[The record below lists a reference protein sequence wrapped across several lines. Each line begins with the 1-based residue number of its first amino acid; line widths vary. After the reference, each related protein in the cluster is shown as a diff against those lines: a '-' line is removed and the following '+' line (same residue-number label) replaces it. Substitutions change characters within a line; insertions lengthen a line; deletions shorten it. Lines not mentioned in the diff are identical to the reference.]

1 MDPYQVLGVKRDA
14 SEAEVKKAFKK
25 LAMKHHPDRG
35 GDEEKFKEI
44 NEAYERITSP
54 EKFRNQ
60 QGFDGDFEFTPGG
73 FSFRRGGNFEDIFSD
88 FFNFHG
94 NGGNGPRRSATVQVT
109 LWITLEDVVTGG
121 ERPVSLQSNSGVN
134 TVKISI
140 PRGVVDN
147 TQVRYANIGPNGQ
160 DVIIVFRVRPHP
172 VFERLKAVD
181 LARNVDVDFWTLIL
195 GGMVP
200 VNTLSGRQLSLRI
213 PPKTKPGTTMKMAG
227 QGIQNS
233 RQQGDLYVRI
243 NAVMPEHIDEDIINL
258 LSRKRGQ

>member
-1 MDPYQVLGVKRDA
+1 MDPYSVLGVKKNA

-54 EKFRNQ
+54 EKFRDQ
-60 QGFDGDFEFTPGG
+60 QFNSDFEFTPGG

-88 FFNFHG
+88 FFDFHNNRQG
-94 NGGNGPRRSATVQVT
+94 QRRSATVQVT
-109 LWITLEDVVTGG
+109 LWITLEDVALGG
-121 ERPVSLQSNSGVN
+121 ERPVSLQSNTGVN

-147 TQVRYANIGPNGQ
+147 TQVRYPNIAPNGQ

-200 VNTLSGRQLSLRI
+200 VKTLSGKQLSLRI
-213 PPKTKPGTTMKMAG
+213 PPKTKPGMTMKMAG

-243 NAVMPEHIDEDIINL
+243 NAVMPADIDEDIVEL